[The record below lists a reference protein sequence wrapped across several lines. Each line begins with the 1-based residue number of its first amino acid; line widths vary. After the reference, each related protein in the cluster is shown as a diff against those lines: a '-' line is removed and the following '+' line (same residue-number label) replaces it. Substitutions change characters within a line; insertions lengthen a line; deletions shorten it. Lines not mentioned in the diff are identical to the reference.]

1 MPGAQLQQVKL
12 TQEHTARTPTLEG
25 GIAAKGIAGAG
36 RKEALSNYIL
46 RVI

>member
-12 TQEHTARTPTLEG
+12 IGDHTARIPTLEG

-36 RKEALSNYIL
+36 RKEALSKYIL
-46 RVI
+46 RII